1 MYIKITKYKIWSE
14 QQVKKVLM
22 QWLGPGPGWKGDWK
36 PVFLQLSSCSFSCVC
51 AIRHSKAVDKCL
63 NYEYGNESALCSRC
77 CCCCYCCCSFNGT
90 RYTHIIYNQWRHFVS
105 YKMSP
110 SFKLAV
116 DASLSSCDFSFIF
129 IIIIK
134 QSFMYSNC
142 PETQTKLW
150 ERLAEHINN
159 FIIYS

>member
-1 MYIKITKYKIWSE
+1 
-14 QQVKKVLM
+14 M
-22 QWLGPGPGWKGDWK
+22 QWLGPGPAWKGDWK

-63 NYEYGNESALCSRC
+63 NYEYGNESALCC
-77 CCCCYCCCSFNGT
+77 CCCSFNGT

-110 SFKLAV
+110 SFKLPSRCIFV
-116 DASLSSCDFSFIF
+116 FLWFFSFF

-134 QSFMYSNC
+134 QSLC
-142 PETQTKLW
+142 TAIALKH
-150 ERLAEHINN
+150 RLNYGNDSPSIL
-159 FIIYS
+159 IIL